1 MSTRRIVLLR
11 SLAAAGSAAIGLPRF
26 AHAQGAYK
34 AEYKMST
41 VVPPAFAWGK
51 GGEIFLTLVK
61 ERTNGRINIKQ
72 YPGASLVQGQQDRE
86 FSAMR
91 QGVIDVLCGAPI
103 NWTSTVPQLGV
114 FTLPFLMPDHKA
126 WDAVMASELVNRD
139 YFEMVR
145 KAGAEPLAI
154 GETGY
159 RQISNSKRPLIRP
172 DDLKGLKVRVVGSP
186 MYGEI
191 MSSMGANP
199 TFMSWADTQP
209 ALASGAVDAQ
219 ENPLEVFLAAKVNT
233 LGQKFVTK
241 WNYSNDIL
249 LYAIAAPVWAP
260 RNSRSRW
267 CASSSPRT
275 WSASRRSAST
285 STCRRLRRW
294 RPGRSRPA
302 ARMRATRRRPSRA
315 SSAASRRSSPRR
327 ARHERLRT
335 AAPKGPLRPAQR
347 GGAPVSE
354 GDRAARPPR
363 RATLPVDDSIFFK
376 LVRVVNL
383 TARPFSESIGKAY
396 HLSLNEWRV
405 LLVLANHPRVVGS
418 EVAALTGLDKM
429 TVSRA
434 IAALERRGRVVR
446 KVDATDRRRMLLRL
460 SAAGER
466 VYERIGVPAKARER
480 SLFRGIGDAD
490 QKRLGRLLD
499 RLIANLLAADRGEA

>member
-1 MSTRRIVLLR
+1 MSTRRTVLLR
-11 SLAAAGSAAIGLPRF
+11 SLVAAGSAAIGLPRF

-61 ERTNGRINIKQ
+61 ERTNGRIVIKQ

-126 WDAVMASELVNRD
+126 WDAVMASKLVTND

-145 KAGAEPLAI
+145 KAGAEPLSI

-159 RQISNSKRPLIRP
+159 RQISNSKRPLLKP

-186 MYGEI
+186 TYGEI

-199 TFMSWADTQP
+199 TFMSWADAQP

-219 ENPLEVFLAAKVNT
+219 ENPLEVFLAAKVHT

-249 LYAIAAPVWAP
+249 LFAIAQPVWASWTP
-260 RNSRSRW
+260 
-267 CASSSPRT
+267 
-275 WSASRRSAST
+275 
-285 STCRRLRRW
+285 
-294 RPGRSRPA
+294 
-302 ARMRATRRRPSRA
+302 
-315 SSAASRRSSPRR
+315 
-327 ARHERLRT
+327 
-335 AAPKGPLRPAQR
+335 
-347 GGAPVSE
+347 
-354 GDRAARPPR
+354 
-363 RATLPVDDSIFFK
+363 
-376 LVRVVNL
+376 
-383 TARPFSESIGKAY
+383 
-396 HLSLNEWRV
+396 
-405 LLVLANHPRVVGS
+405 
-418 EVAALTGLDKM
+418 
-429 TVSRA
+429 
-434 IAALERRGRVVR
+434 
-446 KVDATDRRRMLLRL
+446 
-460 SAAGER
+460 
-466 VYERIGVPAKARER
+466 
-480 SLFRGIGDAD
+480 AD
-490 QKRLGRLLD
+490 QKIVREAALDAAKQQTLLVRKLFAEDVERVSALGVNVHVPTPPEMEAWQ
-499 RLIANLLAADRGEA
+499 IAARRPYARYKAQTEPRIVSGIEEIVAKTRKA